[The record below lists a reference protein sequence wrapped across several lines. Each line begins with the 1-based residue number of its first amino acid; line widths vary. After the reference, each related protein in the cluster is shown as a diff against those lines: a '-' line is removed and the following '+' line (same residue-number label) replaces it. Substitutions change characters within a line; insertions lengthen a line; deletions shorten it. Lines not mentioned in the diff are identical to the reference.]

1 MAFEAILMAEFD
13 VEIYQNR
20 GTAVL
25 GFVSVTS
32 SNLIPTVNQYNFRK
46 TQRVQLLIPTSNLP
60 AVPGIKEELAL
71 LQQPIREI

>member
-46 TQRVQLLIPTSNLP
+46 TKGAAPYSH
-60 AVPGIKEELAL
+60 
-71 LQQPIREI
+71 